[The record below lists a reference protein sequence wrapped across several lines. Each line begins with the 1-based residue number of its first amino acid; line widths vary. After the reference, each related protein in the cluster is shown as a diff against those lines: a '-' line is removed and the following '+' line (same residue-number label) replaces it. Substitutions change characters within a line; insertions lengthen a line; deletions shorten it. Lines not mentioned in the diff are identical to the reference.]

1 MALRCLREK
10 LSEKR
15 PETDR
20 EILTRS
26 QKFDLQVS
34 DSSAMPATKSQR
46 YRIDLPSHIAECDVN
61 YHRMQKL
68 FPGMR
73 LEDKKSFE
81 ILFSEQAYRVT
92 LEVLDRGPYTTT
104 IRIRQ
109 SEKIDRWVVIP
120 TISVRVYHDAKSAE
134 VIRVGDQEVFHGVY
148 EYPNRNMRQPDEKE
162 QINKFLGEV
171 LLLCI
176 ENGMGSELFAKV

>member
-1 MALRCLREK
+1 MTLRCLREK

-34 DSSAMPATKSQR
+34 DSSAIPATKSQR
-46 YRIDLPSHIAECDVN
+46 YRIDLPSHMAECDVN
-61 YHRMQKL
+61 YHRIQKL

-104 IRIRQ
+104 IRIKQ
-109 SEKIDRWVVIP
+109 SEKTDRWVVIP

-134 VIRVGDQEVFHGVY
+134 VIRVGNQEVFHGVY

-171 LLLCI
+171 LLLCV
-176 ENGMGSELFAKV
+176 ENGIGSELFAKV